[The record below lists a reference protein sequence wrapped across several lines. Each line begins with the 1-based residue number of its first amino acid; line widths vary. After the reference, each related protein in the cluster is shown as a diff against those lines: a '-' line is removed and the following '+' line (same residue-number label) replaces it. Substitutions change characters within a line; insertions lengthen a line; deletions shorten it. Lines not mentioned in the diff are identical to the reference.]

1 MENAAGVASKER
13 EEEMSKL
20 NPCPQCGSEPD
31 FKFLEADDHFGDE
44 YVVGCKSCRDT
55 ILGRSKSAN
64 GAINA
69 WNAATGE
76 QPVKTLRD
84 EFAMAA
90 LTGLL
95 VNSGGPIQALN
106 TCGWGL
112 VNCSVDEVSSFVF
125 SLADDMVRER
135 NK

>member
-1 MENAAGVASKER
+1 
-13 EEEMSKL
+13 MSDL

-44 YVVGCKSCRDT
+44 YVVGCKNCRDT

-69 WNAATGE
+69 WNAATSE
-76 QPVKTLRD
+76 QPAKTLRD

-90 LTGLL
+90 ISGYMATGSCL
-95 VNSGGPIQALN
+95 NSESAEWAVTHSYEI
-106 TCGWGL
+106 
-112 VNCSVDEVSSFVF
+112 
-125 SLADDMVRER
+125 ADLMLRER